1 MEASSAMDDARN
13 DYQAAVKEY
22 SEAQAIAAQKIKMS
36 SEVSNALNSH
46 LQSFL
51 GWQYNFSMQTSQ
63 YDKRAHFDMK
73 QWPDAQALKVAL
85 TNTNPHND

>member
-22 SEAQAIAAQKIKMS
+22 SEAQAITAQKIKMI
-36 SEVSNALNSH
+36 SEVSSALNSH

-51 GWQYNFSMQTSQ
+51 GWQYNFSMQTSCSPSGPTGQ
-63 YDKRAHFDMK
+63 NELIA
-73 QWPDAQALKVAL
+73 
-85 TNTNPHND
+85 